1 MMFRNI
7 SIIFFIAI
15 FFNIAQA
22 KVYFE
27 PGRGLVVQDA
37 KEKVYKK
44 TKKIKKYYK
53 TRNKYK
59 KRIKYSK
66 RRPKGKVSR
75 TGSVRFKGHTMPIS
89 VANKLRE
96 LESMFGKIRII
107 SSCRKGARVRKT
119 GRPSMHS
126 YCRAVDFIPP
136 RGLYWK
142 VAIWLK
148 LNWSGGVGTYSG
160 RHNHIHIDDNRGR
173 WHN

>member
-1 MMFRNI
+1 MIKNFLLL
-7 SIIFFIAI
+7 FFV
-15 FFNIAQA
+15 FFCFNFNTAQA

-27 PGRGLVVQDA
+27 SDGIVVVKDEEQ
-37 KEKVYKK
+37 
-44 TKKIKKYYK
+44 KIYQKSTTNYS
-53 TRNKYK
+53 K
-59 KRIKYSK
+59 KRYSK
-66 RRPKGKVSR
+66 KRPKGKVSR
-75 TGSVRFKGHTMPIS
+75 TGTVKFKGHRMPAS

-136 RGLYWK
+136 RGYYWK

-148 LNWSGGVGTYSG
+148 LTWSGGVGTYSG
-160 RHNHIHIDDNRGR
+160 RFNHIHIDDNRGR